1 MTLAY
6 STTCAIRT
14 PTPLMT
20 DLPAISLDEARRAG
34 GLMRR
39 LVLGELGKLRHGRL
53 RLALPE
59 GRVLTLGTA
68 TTGGATITVKD
79 EDFFRRIV
87 LSADIGFTEGYVD
100 GIWETDDLGAV
111 IGFFLENIDDAP
123 GLSGS
128 RRGKAL
134 ALGVLRVADRIG
146 HLLRP
151 NSTGTAPLNIAEH
164 YDLSND
170 FFRIFLDPSMMYSSA
185 RFRAGTETL
194 AEAQREKNESL
205 CRLLRLGPA
214 DHVIEIGSGWG
225 GFAIHAV
232 STRGCRVTT
241 LTLSKAQRD
250 LAVERIAAAGLS
262 DRIEVRLEDFRAH
275 RGSYDKCV
283 SIEMMEAL
291 GHAYLP
297 AFAESVGRFL
307 KPHGLAAFQYI
318 TCPDSR
324 YDEFRKGVDFIQ
336 KHIFPGSL
344 LLSVNRVNQLMTA
357 KGGFQLHALEDF
369 GPDYART
376 LDAWCQAFERNL
388 DKVRALGFDD
398 RFIRK
403 WRLYFRYC
411 EAAFTHRNIGVV
423 QALYTRP
430 NNPSL
435 NG

>member
-1 MTLAY
+1 MPEL
-6 STTCAIRT
+6 T
-14 PTPLMT
+14 PE
-20 DLPAISLDEARRAG
+20 EATRGG

-39 LVLGELGKLRHGRL
+39 LVLRQLAHLRHGRM
-53 RLALPE
+53 RLELP
-59 GRVLTLGTA
+59 GGVAVTLGSA
-68 TTGGATITVKD
+68 AAGGATVKVRD

-87 LSADIGFTEGYVD
+87 LSADIGFAEGYMD
-100 GIWETDDLGAV
+100 GIWETDDLRGV
-111 IGFFLENIDDAP
+111 IGFFLENIEDAP

-128 RRGKAL
+128 RRGAV
-134 ALGVLRVADRIG
+134 ALGLLRAADRLG

-151 NSTGTAPLNIAEH
+151 NSTATAPRNISEH

-170 FFRIFLDPSMMYSSA
+170 FFRLFLDESMMYSSA
-185 RFRAGTETL
+185 RFRTGRETL

-214 DHVIEIGSGWG
+214 DHVIEIGTGWG
-225 GFAIHAV
+225 GFAIHAA
-232 STRGCRVTT
+232 STRGCRVTS

-250 LAVERIAAAGLS
+250 LAVERIAAAGLAG
-262 DRIEVRLEDFRAH
+262 RVEVRLEDFRDH
-275 RGSYDKCV
+275 RGLYDKCV

-307 KPHGLAAFQYI
+307 RPRGLAAFQYI

-324 YDEFRKGVDFIQ
+324 YESFRKGVDFIQ

-344 LLSVNRVNQLMTA
+344 LLSVNRVNQLMTER
-357 KGGFQLHALEDF
+357 GGFQLHALEDF

-376 LDAWCQAFERNL
+376 LDAWCQAFESNL
-388 DKVRALGFDD
+388 PAVRALGFDE

-430 NNPSL
+430 NNPVLDLPSS
-435 NG
+435 

>member
-1 MTLAY
+1 MPEAKPLTLA
-6 STTCAIRT
+6 
-14 PTPLMT
+14 
-20 DLPAISLDEARRAG
+20 EARQAG

-53 RLALPE
+53 RMTLPC
-59 GRVLTLGTA
+59 GGVLTLGNATA
-68 TTGGATITVKD
+68 GGGSILIKD

-87 LSADIGFTEGYVD
+87 LSADIGFTEGYID
-100 GIWETDDLGAV
+100 GVWETDDLGSV
-111 IGFFLENIDDAP
+111 IGFFLENIDHTP

-134 ALGVLRVADRIG
+134 ALGLLRIADRLG

-151 NSTGTAPLNIAEH
+151 NSTATAPRNIAEH

-185 RFRAGTETL
+185 RYRTGRETL

-205 CRLLRLGPA
+205 CRLLRIGPS

-225 GFAIHAV
+225 GFALHAV

-241 LTLSKAQRD
+241 LTLSRAQRD
-250 LAVERIAAAGLS
+250 LAVERIKAAGLS
-262 DRIEVRLEDFRAH
+262 DRIEVRLEDFRDH
-275 RGSYDKCV
+275 QGLYDKCV

-324 YDEFRKGVDFIQ
+324 YEEFRQGVDFIQ

-344 LLSVNRVNQLMTA
+344 LLSVNRVNQLMTD
-357 KGGFQLHALEDF
+357 KGRFQLHTLEDF

-376 LDAWCQAFERNL
+376 LDAWCQAFEANL
-388 DKVRALGFDD
+388 PAVRALGFDD

-430 NNPSL
+430 NNPAL
-435 NG
+435 NATLS